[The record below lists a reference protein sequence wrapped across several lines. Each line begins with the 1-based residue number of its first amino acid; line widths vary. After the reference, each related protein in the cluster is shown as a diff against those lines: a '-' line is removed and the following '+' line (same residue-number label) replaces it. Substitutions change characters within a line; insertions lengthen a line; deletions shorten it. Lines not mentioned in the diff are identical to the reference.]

1 MVEYVKEQPF
11 GSEPV
16 PAVPKREFTRIQTAA
31 AWVSALC
38 GYGFCRV
45 FPVAESP
52 FGGWLFLVLLFGGAW
67 GLAMVQK
74 RPLRGMTVIA
84 TVAALL
90 VGGGL
95 LLCANAFLHTLA
107 YSYALATW
115 LYVVYRLFTAETAA
129 SGFRRVA
136 ADYFKA
142 LIILP
147 FCSFGCLFGALF
159 SGKMKVG
166 GKQIGRV
173 LLGVAL
179 AIIPTATVIGL
190 LSYDDGFSDLLGQL
204 FDWDIETVL
213 SHIGSLLLAVPLGMY
228 TFGLFISAADGK
240 GDDVMTADGC
250 ARATKAVRIAP
261 MVTVAAAGLPLLF
274 VYAVFFLS
282 QWDYYMSAFTGVLP
296 QGFNHADY
304 AREGFFQ
311 LCAVAVINLAVVVAA
326 TVFMKRRDDGKSVF
340 LIVLVTLF
348 STGTWLLIAT
358 AISKMMLYIDR
369 YGLTPRRVYATWFMA
384 VIALAF
390 LVLTLGQFVRKL
402 PTFAV
407 CIAVM
412 VVMFAGLSLC
422 STDTL
427 IARYNVERYLDGTL
441 KTVDMDAMEEL
452 GDAAVPSLVVLVTEL
467 DEQNGT
473 DIAKPGQS
481 ALKSKN
487 ETYAEVARYLAHVA
501 SVHCAHDDSLWE
513 WTLPK
518 YRAENA
524 LKSVGLLKE

>member
-1 MVEYVKEQPF
+1 MVEYVREQPI
-11 GSEPV
+11 GSEPI
-16 PAVPKREFTRIQTAA
+16 PAVPKREFTLMQTVA
-31 AWVSALC
+31 AWASVLC
-38 GYGFCRV
+38 GYAFCRV

-52 FGGWLFLVLLFGGAW
+52 FGGWLFSVLLFGGAW
-67 GLAMVQK
+67 ALAAVQK
-74 RPLRGMTVIA
+74 RPFQGMAAVA
-84 TVAALL
+84 TAAALL

-95 LLCANAFLHTLA
+95 LLSANAFLHTLA
-107 YSYALATW
+107 YGYALATW
-115 LYVVYRLFTAETAA
+115 LYVVYRLFTAETEA

-142 LIILP
+142 LIVLP

-166 GKQIGRV
+166 GKQVGRL
-173 LLGVAL
+173 LLGA
-179 AIIPTATVIGL
+179 AIAIVPTAAVVGL
-190 LSYDDGFSDLLGQL
+190 LSYDDGFSELLGQL

-228 TFGLFISAADGK
+228 VFGLLVSSSDGK
-240 GDDVMTADGC
+240 GGEVMTADGC

-261 MVTVAAAGLPLLF
+261 AVTVAAAALPLLF

-296 QGFNHADY
+296 EGFSHADY

-311 LCAVAVINLAVVVAA
+311 LCAVAMINLAVMVAA
-326 TVFMKRRDDGKSVF
+326 MVFMKRREDGKSVF
-340 LIVLVTLF
+340 LTVLVTLF
-348 STGTWLLIAT
+348 SAGTWLLIAT
-358 AISKMMLYIDR
+358 AVSKMMLYIDR

-384 VIALAF
+384 VLALVF
-390 LVLTLGQFVRKL
+390 LVLTLGQFVRRL
-402 PTFAV
+402 PTLAV
-407 CIAVM
+407 CGAVT
-412 VVMFAGLSLC
+412 VVMFAGLALC

-452 GDAAVPSLVVLVTEL
+452 GDAAIPALVTLATEL

-473 DIAKPGQS
+473 DIAKSGQS

-501 SVHCAHDDSLWE
+501 SVHRAHDDSVWE
-513 WTLPK
+513 WTLPAH
-518 YRAENA
+518 RAENA